1 MTSTD
6 GPKPAPRPRPPR
18 PSPRAAV
25 AAALVAAFAVGA
37 GATALA
43 QRARPVTFVALTP
56 GPVGA
61 MRDGNPVAVKGE
73 VAELFGDKFVVQ
85 DDSGRAL
92 VETGPQGDGGRL
104 VAKAETV
111 TVQGRFE
118 HGFIHAVAIQHGD
131 GRTDV
136 LTPPAPPHP
145 GPMGPGPDRP

>member
-6 GPKPAPRPRPPR
+6 GSQPRPRPRPPR
-18 PSPRAAV
+18 PSPHAAV
-25 AAALVAAFAVGA
+25 AAAIIGAFAVGA

-43 QRARPVTFVALTP
+43 QRARPVTFVALVP

-61 MRDGNPVAVKGE
+61 MRDGNPVAVKGQ
-73 VAELFGDKFVVQ
+73 VAELFGGEFVVQ

-92 VETGPQGDGGRL
+92 VETGPRGEGGRL
-104 VAKAETV
+104 VAQAETV

-136 LTPPAPPHP
+136 LAPSAPPRP
-145 GPMGPGPDRP
+145 GPRGPGPDRP

>member
-6 GPKPAPRPRPPR
+6 GPQPRPRPRPPR
-18 PSPRAAV
+18 SFPRAAV
-25 AAALVAAFAVGA
+25 AAAVIGAFAVGA

-43 QRARPVTFVALTP
+43 QRARPMTFVALTP

-61 MRDGNPVAVKGE
+61 MRDGNPVAVKGR
-73 VAELFGDKFVVQ
+73 VAELFGGKFIVQ

-92 VETGPQGDGGRL
+92 VETGPGGEGGTL
-104 VAKAETV
+104 AAKDETV

-118 HGFIHAVAIQHGD
+118 HGSIHAVALQHGD

-136 LTPPAPPHP
+136 LAPPAPPRP